1 MIKTG
6 ALNNQSPSLVSGQRG
21 TVVKNG
27 EAVLP
32 KEQAPTY
39 TEHSLAYSLNKEQD
53 KDNTRNQSNTS
64 K

>member
-27 EAVLP
+27 EAVLS
-32 KEQAPTY
+32 KEQVPNE
-39 TEHSLAYSLNKEQD
+39 TEKTIAAFLNKESSKDSQD
-53 KDNTRNQSNTS
+53 KINSS